1 MPSTVHIVE
10 TALLIFVAFLCGCV
24 IGHVARRLT
33 RPRAAAG
40 IAETPTVVATGG
52 PDLVVA
58 PTIAPIARP
67 GPSAAERLAAAAAG
81 SAGKTD
87 AAADAEVAAAA
98 DVAAP
103 SPSSLDAAIPLVE
116 PEKATG
122 PVNVADIPPIDEA
135 VHVVGGGP
143 ATEGVAEAIAAS
155 ATDPERSADGGAEA
169 VEKATATPIEEANGA
184 EDAEAEAMRAI
195 EGGWTPRT
203 SVQRTQPAPAP
214 ELSPEE
220 IEAAMEAARL
230 AVARAA
236 AAAESAVGD
245 ASIPPAAAPAELAFE
260 TAGSED
266 TALENFLEGKASVPS
281 PDGMDFEAARE
292 TPPAAARPA
301 GTKDEPA

>member
-10 TALLIFVAFLCGCV
+10 TALLILVAFLCGCV
-24 IGHVARRLT
+24 IGHVARRMT

-40 IAETPTVVATGG
+40 IAETPSVVATGG

-103 SPSSLDAAIPLVE
+103 SAGSLDAAIPLVKHE
-116 PEKATG
+116 RETG
-122 PVNVADIPPIDEA
+122 TVNVADIPPIDEA
-135 VHVVGGGP
+135 AHVVGGGP
-143 ATEGVAEAIAAS
+143 ATDGVAEAVTAPAADPLGADDNAGAVEEAS
-155 ATDPERSADGGAEA
+155 AMPA
-169 VEKATATPIEEANGA
+169 EEANGA

-220 IEAAMEAARL
+220 IEAAMESARL

-245 ASIPPAAAPAELAFE
+245 ATIPSAAAPAELAFE
-260 TAGSED
+260 AAGSKGTD
-266 TALENFLEGKASVPS
+266 RENFLEEPTTVP
-281 PDGMDFEAARE
+281 PRDGMDFEAARE
-292 TPPAAARPA
+292 TQPAGARPA
-301 GTKDEPA
+301 DTKDEPA